1 MSEPHP
7 LSHCFCLYG
16 CGLSSANSILDCPPW
31 LHLFVSLGWLS
42 VGCCTGKGIH
52 TACPC
57 TSPLD
62 VHVDCNR
69 IRFLSS
75 PSHGILQPGR
85 MDGTFPSWDGPASHP
100 PTRTRGMLGVV
111 DTPCTPIPS
120 QIYPPRDPP
129 FQRLPFVSLLN
140 PMGFPSATR
149 IEGEPSSIGG
159 PRGV

>member
-149 IEGEPSSIGG
+149 IEGEPSSICG